1 VVSHALLDILI
12 VLVAAK
18 VAAELMERINVPAVV
33 GEILAGILI
42 GPSGLDLVENSDVLR
57 VLAEIGVILLLLE
70 VGSELELGELAAVGK
85 ASLSVAIIGVAVP
98 FVGGAAFGEI
108 IGMSGSEALFVGAA
122 LTATS
127 VGITARVFG
136 DLKALTMV
144 ESRTVLGA
152 AVADDVIG
160 LVILTVVVRLATSGS
175 VSIAGVLWIVFVA
188 VGFLA
193 ITAAVGI
200 RFVPGFFEW
209 IARFSKSSGTLVALA
224 LAFTLAIAELAEVA
238 KLAPIVG
245 AFVAGLALG
254 RSTASDRIRREL
266 QPVGH
271 LFIPVFFLS
280 IGIEVDVEQFA
291 KPSVL
296 AIAGGLF
303 LIAVLGKLASAAG
316 MFGSP
321 GDRLL
326 VGLGMVPRGEVG
338 LIFATIGLSEAIIG
352 ERDYAAILLVVL
364 LTTLL
369 TPPALRWRL
378 ERLRSGAGV
387 AAGPQAP
394 KPAGGW
400 LALVPGRGSAGT
412 VELVEIPPV
421 GDALEVA
428 LEAALMLGDQHRPGE
443 RLIEWLGQLPPTPLR
458 FSRVARDRFFEL
470 LAEAR
475 PRAWRFLQI
484 TGVLDRALPE
494 LGDAI
499 ARREPSALDLDPFGS
514 LTWARLDAVHRELD
528 ALHGRLTIEHP
539 ARLELAAL
547 IVDASGDD
555 EPPVLL
561 ARRVVQ
567 RLDLGASAEQAVAAL
582 VADVALLRAAA
593 HRPGSLAEENV
604 LQLAAH
610 LGSSEQARALYVLT
624 LASEDLDQR
633 ERSRLDTL
641 LELVEAALAH
651 PELTSRAASNTIEQ
665 RRNAAARLSDDPAVV
680 ARLAIA
686 PRAYVLSQTPDA
698 LARQAALC
706 EPLVSGHTVRA
717 SVLEEA
723 AERWRIEIVAAD
735 RVGLLS
741 CEAAALNELGFDIAD
756 AVVCVWPDGC
766 ALTSFGVARAEPPL
780 ALEVEE
786 RVQAALRHE
795 LSSLPIDD
803 AVVTFDDVASPWHT
817 ICRVQAPDRHGL
829 LHAITAAFAAAGTSV
844 HSARVSTTG
853 GAVSDSFELTDSTGA
868 KLRDDLK
875 ERVVEL
881 IQNGVRPRKGR
892 RFGVV
897 KIAR

>member
-1 VVSHALLDILI
+1 MVSHALLDILI

-42 GPSGLDLVENSDVLR
+42 GPSGFDLVENSDVLR

-85 ASLSVAIIGVAVP
+85 ASLSVAIVGVAVP
-98 FVGGAAFGEI
+98 FIGGSVFGQI
-108 IGMSGSEALFVGAA
+108 VGMSGDDALFVGAA

-160 LVILTVVVRLATSGS
+160 LVILTVVVRLTTSGS
-175 VSIAGVLWIVFVA
+175 VSVAGVLWIVFVA
-188 VGFLA
+188 VAFLA
-193 ITAAVGI
+193 VTAAVGI
-200 RFVPGFFEW
+200 RFIPGLFDW

-254 RSTASDRIRREL
+254 RSSSSDRIRREL

-303 LIAVLGKLASAAG
+303 VIAVLGKLAAAAG

-428 LEAALMLGDQHRPGE
+428 LEAALLLGDQHRPGE
-443 RLIEWLGQLPPTPLR
+443 RLVDWLGQLPPTPLR
-458 FSRVARDRFFEL
+458 FSRAARDRFFEL

-494 LGDAI
+494 LGEAI

-528 ALHGRLTIEHP
+528 ALHGRFTIEHP

-567 RLDLGASAEQAVAAL
+567 RLDLGAAAEQAVAAL

-624 LASEDLDQR
+624 LAEDLDQR

-665 RRNAAARLSDDPAVV
+665 RRNAASRLSDDPAVV

-686 PRAYVLSQTPDA
+686 PRAYVLSQTPEA
-698 LARQAALC
+698 LARQAMLC
-706 EPLVSGHTVRA
+706 EPPVSGHTVRA
-717 SVLEEA
+717 SVLEEGP
-723 AERWRIEIVAAD
+723 EQWRIEIVAAD

-766 ALTSFGVARAEPPL
+766 ALTSFGVERAEPPL
-780 ALEVEE
+780 AVEVEE
-786 RVQAALRHE
+786 RVEAALRHE

-817 ICRVQAPDRHGL
+817 ICRVQAPDRQGL

>member
-1 VVSHALLDILI
+1 MVSHALLDILI

-42 GPSGLDLVENSDVLR
+42 GPSGFDLVENSDVLR

-85 ASLSVAIIGVAVP
+85 ASLSVAIVGVAVP
-98 FVGGAAFGEI
+98 FIGGSVFGQI
-108 IGMSGSEALFVGAA
+108 VGMSGDDALFVGAA

-160 LVILTVVVRLATSGS
+160 LVILTVVVRLTTSGS
-175 VSIAGVLWIVFVA
+175 VSVAGVLWIVFVA
-188 VGFLA
+188 VAFLA
-193 ITAAVGI
+193 VTAAVGI
-200 RFVPGFFEW
+200 RFIPGLFDW

-254 RSTASDRIRREL
+254 RSSSSDRIRREL

-303 LIAVLGKLASAAG
+303 VIAVLGKLAAAAG

-428 LEAALMLGDQHRPGE
+428 LEAALLLGDQHRPGE
-443 RLIEWLGQLPPTPLR
+443 RLVDWLGQLPPTPLR
-458 FSRVARDRFFEL
+458 FSRAARDRFFEL

-494 LGDAI
+494 LGEAI

-528 ALHGRLTIEHP
+528 ALHGRFTIEHP

-567 RLDLGASAEQAVAAL
+567 RLDLGAAAEQAVAAL

-624 LASEDLDQR
+624 LAEDLDQR

-665 RRNAAARLSDDPAVV
+665 RRNAASRLSDDPAVV

-686 PRAYVLSQTPDA
+686 PRAYVLSQTPEA
-698 LARQAALC
+698 LARQAMLC
-706 EPLVSGHTVRA
+706 EPPVSGHTVRA
-717 SVLEEA
+717 SVLEEGP
-723 AERWRIEIVAAD
+723 EQWRIEIVAAD

-766 ALTSFGVARAEPPL
+766 ALTSFGVERAEPPL
-780 ALEVEE
+780 AVEVEE
-786 RVQAALRHE
+786 RVEAALRHE

-817 ICRVQAPDRHGL
+817 ICRVQAPDRQGL

-881 IQNGVRPRKGR
+881 IQNGVRPKKGR